1 MKNKLNQ
8 NIVNNQKEL
17 PIKVIQFGGGN
28 FMRAF
33 TDYVIDKLN
42 KDANFNAGIANIK
55 VTPSGSSF
63 YTFEEQDN
71 LYTLFIRGLKK
82 GEIVDEKTIIS
93 SIQKS
98 INPYEDY
105 QDFLALAQENE
116 LQFLFSNTT
125 ESGIVFDELEDDL
138 DKGPHKN
145 FPAKV
150 TAFLYKRFQ
159 YFNGDKDK
167 GLTIIPCELIDKNAD
182 TLKKYILQYAE
193 LWNLEPNFSTW
204 INTSNSFHNTLVD
217 RIVPGYPKDD
227 KQYYESQLD
236 YNDELMVVSEAFLLW
251 VIEGDE
257 TLLEKIPFN
266 QANEQIL
273 IVKDLQ
279 PYRTSK
285 VRILNGVHTA
295 MVAFSIMLNQDT
307 VKNAIDNNTINS
319 FVNKLVYNEII
330 PILDLPEDELKT
342 YAEDVFDRFKNPF
355 LKHHLSSIALNSI
368 SKFKV
373 RVLPSLLD
381 YVDKFDKL
389 PANITFS
396 LACLIRFYKGN
407 WQNKNLPTNDDKAI
421 LDEFK
426 SIWEN
431 NDYNIIAKLALENT
445 SFWDQDLTEVANLQ
459 TEIAKILQLIDTTNL
474 ADAYTKYTSN

>member
-1 MKNKLNQ
+1 M
-8 NIVNNQKEL
+8 
-17 PIKVIQFGGGN
+17 
-28 FMRAF
+28 
-33 TDYVIDKLN
+33 
-42 KDANFNAGIANIK
+42 
-55 VTPSGSSF
+55 
-63 YTFEEQDN
+63 
-71 LYTLFIRGLKK
+71 
-82 GEIVDEKTIIS
+82 
-93 SIQKS
+93 
-98 INPYEDY
+98 
-105 QDFLALAQENE
+105 
-116 LQFLFSNTT
+116 
-125 ESGIVFDELEDDL
+125 
-138 DKGPHKN
+138 
-145 FPAKV
+145 
-150 TAFLYKRFQ
+150 
-159 YFNGDKDK
+159 
-167 GLTIIPCELIDKNAD
+167 
-182 TLKKYILQYAE
+182 QYAE
-193 LWNLEPNFSTW
+193 LWNLESNFSTW

-217 RIVPGYPKDD
+217 RIVPGYPIDD

-307 VKNAIDNNTINS
+307 VKNAIDNNIINS

-330 PILDLPEDELKT
+330 PILDLPEDELKI

-407 WQNKNLPTNDDKAI
+407 WQNENLPTNDDKAI

-431 NDYNIIAKLALENT
+431 NDYNIIAQLALENT